1 MKITKTQLRRIIA
14 EELDNIQ
21 ETQAPALGATSLA
34 RGTGMAGVKS
44 KLGRGAVQD
53 ALQALKSALENQP
66 QIKKAQ
72 ILGGLMA
79 ELGVTEED
87 LTTMRSQL
95 GQAVKKA
102 ASAGDPSGKEAWPD
116 AEA

>member
-21 ETQAPALGATSLA
+21 ETQDPAIGTTSAA

-44 KLGRGAVQD
+44 KLARGVVQD

-79 ELGVTEED
+79 ELGVTEKD

-95 GQAVKKA
+95 GQAVKKKA
-102 ASAGDPSGKEAWPD
+102 ASAGGPS
-116 AEA
+116 AEKPPAPQP